1 MEHYTKIDMATWPR
15 REHYRYYSQTLKVE
29 FNMTAPVNVKNLL
42 GFCRANGYRFYP
54 AAIYRAVT
62 ADMQTFGGN
71 HGIKAKP
78 GQPANFYCVSCTPW
92 VSFTGC
98 GSRVTGSSEPAFFPI
113 IVMGRYEESGGAVRM
128 PVALSIAH
136 AVADGYHAA
145 LFFRY
150 LQEEMDALAA
160 SGAGF

>member
-1 MEHYTKIDMATWPR
+1 M
-15 REHYRYYSQTLKVE
+15 
-29 FNMTAPVNVKNLL
+29 
-42 GFCRANGYRFYP
+42 G
-54 AAIYRAVT
+54 
-62 ADMQTFGGN
+62 
-71 HGIKAKP
+71 
-78 GQPANFYCVSCTPW
+78 
-92 VSFTGC
+92 SFTGC

-160 SGAGF
+160 SGAGL

>member
-1 MEHYTKIDMATWPR
+1 MFRNADGELCVWDRVVPNYTIFHADDCTFSDCWTDF
-15 REHYRYYSQTLKVE
+15 SDDFGT
-29 FNMTAPVNVKNLL
+29 F
-42 GFCRANGYRFYP
+42 
-54 AAIYRAVT
+54 YRAVT

-78 GQPANFYCVSCTPW
+78 GPRRTSTACPARH
-92 VSFTGC
+92 
-98 GSRVTGSSEPAFFPI
+98 GSRSPAAAARVTGSSEPAFFPI

-160 SGAGF
+160 SEAGL

>member
-1 MEHYTKIDMATWPR
+1 
-15 REHYRYYSQTLKVE
+15 
-29 FNMTAPVNVKNLL
+29 
-42 GFCRANGYRFYP
+42 
-54 AAIYRAVT
+54 
-62 ADMQTFGGN
+62 MQTFGGN

-160 SGAGF
+160 SEAGL